1 MSTIAPTQ
9 FTVIDGPNAADAI
22 ISLLYA
28 YSPRPM
34 FVHFKC
40 EINVPGLGRQ
50 QTTEFDAVITA
61 AKYESGAPG
70 MFMIEFFPIGY
81 SGWSN
86 GHGYY
91 NANRRRGA
99 LEMTAVN

>member
-9 FTVIDGPNAADAI
+9 FTVIDGPNAADVTNC
-22 ISLLYA
+22 LLYA

-34 FVHFKC
+34 FVQFKC
-40 EINVPGLGRQ
+40 EVSGLGQGR

-61 AKYESGAPG
+61 VKYESGSPG
-70 MFMIEFFPIGY
+70 LFLIEFFPIGF

-91 NANRRRGA
+91 NANRRRGT
-99 LEMTAVN
+99 LEMTVVS